1 MALPGKVEVT
11 CPHCA
16 SSQMEPASGF
26 STYCRQ
32 CGGYIKLGAA
42 PPAKGRLAGLMD
54 RARGKTGAVPAARPA
69 VAPRAPSVP
78 LQITG
83 HGEEGA
89 PLVARAATLS
99 AARSTSGA
107 LTKDPPR
114 PVLCLECS
122 ATHKVAAAATSTI
135 CPGCSTYIDL
145 RNLAIKDRTNQRI
158 RTRGDVTV
166 EKKGALLG
174 TSIHCGHLTVHGSVS
189 GSIHASG
196 DLLLKSDQRLIGE
209 VRCRRFVLEKK
220 CEVHCLQPVHA
231 EEVEIHGRATGHFH
245 ATRSLTLHRHAVLDG
260 SVTAQSICMEPG
272 AVLNGQVL
280 VQHPEPAP
288 RALLHAGGLT
298 AAAAHA

>member
-1 MALPGKVEVT
+1 MALHGKVEVI
-11 CPHCA
+11 CPHCS
-16 SSQMEPASGF
+16 SSQLEPASGF
-26 STYCRQ
+26 STYCRN
-32 CGGYIKLGAA
+32 CGGYIKLGQA

-54 RARGKTGAVPAARPA
+54 RARGKSGSSAPARPA
-69 VAPRAPSVP
+69 VPPRAPSVP

-89 PLVARAATLS
+89 QLVASASTLS

-114 PVLCLECS
+114 TVLCLECS
-122 ATHKVAAAATSTI
+122 ATHKVAAASTSTI

-158 RTRGDVTV
+158 RTRGDVVV

-174 TSIHCGHLTVHGSVS
+174 TSIHCGNLTVYGSVS

-196 DLLLKSDQRLIGE
+196 DLLLKSDQKIIGE
-209 VRCRRFVLEKK
+209 IRCRRFVLEKK

-231 EEVEIHGRATGHFH
+231 EEVEIHGRAAGRFF
-245 ATRSLTLHRHAVLDG
+245 ASRSLILRRHAVLDG
-260 SVTAQSICMEPG
+260 SVTAKFLCVEPG

-280 VQHPEPAP
+280 VQHPEPA
-288 RALLHAGGLT
+288 RLVDGGLVPV
-298 AAAAHA
+298 AG

>member
-1 MALPGKVEVT
+1 MAVHGKVEVT
-11 CPHCA
+11 CPHCQ
-16 SSQMEPASGF
+16 STQMEPASGV

-32 CGGYIKLGAA
+32 CGGHFKLGQA

-54 RARGKTGAVPAARPA
+54 RARGRTGSPPAARPA
-69 VAPRAPSVP
+69 APLRAPSVP

-89 PLVARAATLS
+89 QLVASASALS
-99 AARSTSGA
+99 AARSTSA
-107 LTKDPPR
+107 SFTKDPPR
-114 PVLCLECS
+114 VVQCLECS
-122 ATHKVAAAATSTI
+122 ATHKVAAASTSTI

-145 RNLAIKDRTNQRI
+145 RNLVIKDRTNQRI

-174 TSIHCGHLTVHGSVS
+174 TSIHCGNLTVYGSVS

-196 DLLLKSDQRLIGE
+196 DLVLKSDQKFIGE
-209 VRCRRFVLEKK
+209 IRCRRFLLEKK
-220 CEVHCLQPVHA
+220 CEAHCLQPVHA
-231 EEVEIHGRATGHFH
+231 EEVEIHGRAMGHFF
-245 ATRSLTLHRHAVLDG
+245 ATRSITLHRHAVLDG
-260 SVTAQSICMEPG
+260 SVTAQSITVEPG

-288 RALLHAGGLT
+288 LLTGRLVPAAG
-298 AAAAHA
+298 